1 MALYF
6 SDIGNWSHAK
16 ALFEEAIFIDH
27 MDFLSSIL
35 YVENLRA
42 NEGDKAVLSMME
54 EFLQRIPSHSAML
67 SLHVRELKK
76 QGLETKEAVAKADAH
91 FSRNFMRG
99 YKAREKACYAFYLI
113 AIERIDEAKGVLS
126 NENINQSA
134 YVLAQAQ
141 LYKSLGEEE
150 KAAQLLEKA
159 KRQGYNHPGFV
170 LLKE

>member
-1 MALYF
+1 
-6 SDIGNWSHAK
+6 
-16 ALFEEAIFIDH
+16 

-54 EFLQRIPSHSAML
+54 EFLQRVPSHSAML

-76 QGLETKEAVAKADAH
+76 QGLETKDAVAKADAH

-99 YKAREKACYAFYLI
+99 YKEREKACYAFYLI
-113 AIERIDEAKGVLS
+113 TLDRIDEAQSVLS

-141 LYKSLGEEE
+141 LYKSLGEED
-150 KAAQLLEKA
+150 KANQFLEKA